1 MNKVWPPV
9 YTIRHS
15 KRARRIWLK
24 VSANGLEVV
33 LPSNYKRQYALTN
46 ILATHRAWIEE
57 QLLKVSQLAPK
68 SIELPTEI
76 NLLALTK
83 SYAVAY
89 LKTKT
94 RQKIVEEVGHKITV
108 VGKSTPA
115 QTQTLLNKWL
125 FTKAKQD
132 LPKLLEMYSQAYD
145 LPYSRVSIK
154 RQKTRWGSCSAQKSI
169 NLNYQLLL
177 LPLELARYVIIH
189 ELCHTKELNHSINF
203 WRLVASLDPDW
214 QQHRQRL
221 RNFKKLLPAW
231 VLE

>member
-1 MNKVWPPV
+1 MNKVWPPI

-15 KRARRIWLK
+15 KRARRILLK
-24 VSANGLEVV
+24 VSAQGLEVV
-33 LPSNYKRQYALTN
+33 LPANYKRQYILTN
-46 ILATHRAWIEE
+46 ILATHRTWIEE
-57 QLLKVSQLAPK
+57 QLLKASQLAPK
-68 SIELPTEI
+68 SMEPPQEI

-83 SYAVAY
+83 CYTVAY
-89 LKTKT
+89 LATKA
-94 RQKIVEEVGHKITV
+94 RQKVVEELDYKIIV
-108 VGKSTPA
+108 VGKGTPA
-115 QTQTLLNKWL
+115 ETHAVLKQWL
-125 FTKAKQD
+125 FIKAKQY
-132 LPKLLEMYSQAYD
+132 LPKLLDMYSKTYD
-145 LPYSRVSIK
+145 LPYNRVSIK